1 MIRSLRTAALGMAA
15 QQLTLDVIANN
26 LANVNTTGFKRSS
39 VEFQD
44 ILYETIVSGAGEG
57 GLGQEKPVEIQVGH
71 GNRAVSTFRTFSQG
85 TVTDTENPL
94 DLAID
99 GDGFFQVMRPDG
111 TYAYTRD
118 GAFRINPDGFI
129 VTTTGLKLGTEIS
142 LPPDTESIN
151 IGQDGIIS
159 VLLAGETTPEEIGQI
174 ELVKFVNPAGLR
186 AVGGNLYE
194 ETVAA
199 GPPTVGFAGDEGF
212 GVVLQGFLEKSNVD
226 VVQEMI
232 NMIVAQRA
240 YEINSKAVK
249 SADEMLAVAN
259 NIRR

>member
-44 ILYETIVSGAGEG
+44 VLYETIVSGAGEG

-85 TVTDTENPL
+85 TITDTENPL
-94 DLAID
+94 DIAID

-118 GAFRINPDGFI
+118 GAFRLNADGFI
-129 VTTTGLKLGTEIS
+129 VSTTGLRLGSEIS
-142 LPPDTESIN
+142 LPPDTESIQ
-151 IGQDGIIS
+151 IGQDGIFTVILS
-159 VLLAGETTPEEIGQI
+159 GESAPEEIGQI
-174 ELVKFVNPAGLR
+174 EMVKFVNPAGLR

-194 ETVAA
+194 EAVAS
-199 GPPTVGFAGDEGF
+199 GPPTIGFAGDEGF
-212 GVVLQGFLEKSNVD
+212 GAVLQGFLEKSNVD

-249 SADEMLAVAN
+249 TADEMLAVAN
-259 NIRR
+259 NLRR

>member
-44 ILYETIVSGAGEG
+44 VLYETIVSGAGEG
-57 GLGQEKPVEIQVGH
+57 GIGQEKPAEIQVGH
-71 GNRAVSTFRTFSQG
+71 GNRAVSTFRTFAQG
-85 TVTDTENPL
+85 TIVDTNNPL
-94 DLAID
+94 DMAID
-99 GDGFFQVMRPDG
+99 GDGFFQVIQSDG

-118 GAFRINPDGFI
+118 GAFRINPDGYI
-129 VTTTGLKLGTEIS
+129 VTSSGLKLGSEIS
-142 LPPDTESIN
+142 LPSETESIN
-151 IGQDGIIS
+151 ISQDGIIS
-159 VLLAGETTPEEIGQI
+159 VILSGESTPEEIGQM
-174 ELVKFVNPAGLR
+174 ELVKFINPAGLR
-186 AVGGNLYE
+186 AIGGNLYE
-194 ETVAA
+194 ETVAS
-199 GPPTVGFAGDEGF
+199 GPPTIGFAADEGF
-212 GVVLQGFLEKSNVD
+212 GAVLQGFLEKSNVD

-249 SADEMLAVAN
+249 SADEMLSVAN
-259 NIRR
+259 NMRR

>member
-1 MIRSLRTAALGMAA
+1 MIRSLRTSALGMAA

-57 GLGQEKPVEIQVGH
+57 GQGFQKPSEIQVGH
-71 GNRAVSTFRTFSQG
+71 GNRAVSTFRTFAQG
-85 TVTDTENPL
+85 AIAETGNPL

-99 GDGFFQVMRPDG
+99 GDGFFQVQKPDG
-111 TYAYTRD
+111 GFGYTRD
-118 GAFRINPDGFI
+118 GAFRLNADGFI
-129 VTTTGLKLGTEIS
+129 VTTTGLRLGSELS
-142 LPPDTESIN
+142 LPSDTDSIN
-151 IGQDGIIS
+151 IGQDGIVS
-159 VLLAGETTPEEIGQI
+159 VLLSGDSAPEEIGRL
-174 ELVKFVNPAGLR
+174 ELVRFVNPAGLE
-186 AVGGNLYE
+186 AIGGNLYV
-194 ETVAA
+194 ETVASGA
-199 GPPTVGFAGDEGF
+199 PTVGFAGEESF
-212 GVVLQGFLEKSNVD
+212 GRVIQGFLEKSNVD

-249 SADEMLAVAN
+249 TADEMLAVAN
-259 NIRR
+259 NLRR

>member
-1 MIRSLRTAALGMAA
+1 MIRSLRTSALGMAA

-57 GLGQEKPVEIQVGH
+57 GQGWERPAEIQVGH
-71 GNRAVSTFRTFSQG
+71 GNRAVSTFRSFAQG
-85 TVTDTENPL
+85 ATAETGNPL
-94 DLAID
+94 DLAIQ
-99 GDGFFQVMRPDG
+99 GDGFFQVQRPNG
-111 TYAYTRD
+111 EFAYTRD
-118 GAFRINPDGFI
+118 GAFRLNSDGFI
-129 VTTTGLKLGTEIS
+129 VTTTGLRLGSELS
-142 LPPDTESIN
+142 LPRDTDRIN
-151 IGQDGIIS
+151 IGQDGIVS
-159 VLLAGETTPEEIGQI
+159 VLLSGDSTPEEIGQL
-174 ELVKFVNPAGLR
+174 ELVRFVNPAGLE
-186 AVGGNLYE
+186 AIGGNLYV
-194 ETVAA
+194 ETVASGA
-199 GPPTVGFAGDEGF
+199 PTVGFAGEESF
-212 GVVLQGFLEKSNVD
+212 GTVIQGFLEKSNVD

-249 SADEMLAVAN
+249 TADEMLAVAN